1 MKTIEVT
8 VAGSIGTITLNRP
21 EALNALNADM
31 MRELREAAL
40 AFEHDPAIRAVVL
53 NAKGPHFMAG
63 GDLKFFAE
71 TLQAEADPVKRRTTF
86 EGFVGQLHPLMTSL
100 RRMPKPVIAA
110 VKGAAAGFGLSLMMA
125 SDLAVAAD
133 DAYFT
138 LAYVNIGT
146 SPDGSSTYVLPR
158 LVGMKRAMEIALLA
172 DRFDAKRALELG
184 LVNRVVPV
192 AELDATVAALAD
204 KLSKG
209 PTLAYARTKRLINQ
223 SMESEFD
230 AQLQAE
236 AEAFATCASSGDFQR
251 GIEAFMSK
259 KRPEFEG
266 R

>member
-1 MKTIEVT
+1 MNTLEIN
-8 VAGSIGTITLNRP
+8 VANAIGTITLNRP
-21 EALNALNADM
+21 EALNALNGAM
-31 MRELREAAL
+31 MSELREAAL

-71 TLQAEADPVKRRTTF
+71 TLQKESDPVKRRSTF

-125 SDLAVAAD
+125 SDLAIAAD

-158 LVGMKRAMEIALLA
+158 LVGTKRAMEIALLA
-172 DRFDAKRALELG
+172 DRFDAKRAYELG
-184 LVNRVVPV
+184 LVNRVVPA
-192 AELDATVAALAD
+192 AELEMTVTSLAER
-204 KLSKG
+204 LAKG
-209 PTLAYARTKRLINQ
+209 PTMAYARTKRLINH
-223 SMESEFD
+223 SLESEFD

-236 AEAFATCASSGDFQR
+236 AEAFAACAASGDFQR
-251 GIEAFMSK
+251 GVESFITK
-259 KRPEFEG
+259 KKPEFTG
-266 R
+266 A

>member
-1 MKTIEVT
+1 MNTLETNVT
-8 VAGSIGTITLNRP
+8 NSIGTITLNRP
-21 EALNALNADM
+21 EALNALNAVM
-31 MRELREAAL
+31 MSELREATS
-40 AFEHDPAIRAVVL
+40 AFEHDPAVRAVVV

-71 TLQAEADPVKRRTTF
+71 TLSKVADSRERRNLF
-86 EGFVGQLHPLMTSL
+86 EGFVGQLHPVMTSL

-110 VKGAAAGFGLSLMMA
+110 VKGAVAGFGMSLMMA

-158 LVGMKRAMEIALLA
+158 LVGLKRAMEIALLA
-172 DRFDAKRALELG
+172 DRFDATRAYTIG

-192 AELDATVAALAD
+192 AELEANVAALAER
-204 KLSKG
+204 LAKG
-209 PTLAYARTKRLINQ
+209 PTLAYAKTKTLLNQ
-223 SMESEFD
+223 SLESEFN

-236 AEAFATCASSGDFQR
+236 AEAFAACAASGDFER
-251 GIEAFMSK
+251 GIEAFTSK
-259 KRPEFEG
+259 KQPEFFG
-266 R
+266 S